1 MNAACG
7 KCLPCGVR
15 TVYIDTVD
23 SSWFDVC
30 QTMYP
35 KNLAK
40 GKSVTEDACIEE
52 VRFQYSSNRIEI
64 LLHHKFAW
72 KVPHNRDFPF
82 VDYKMEVLAGVLCQM
97 KAQGHML
104 QDDPKFSV
112 FTHKD
117 IWNDG
122 RPIGKELSNMHKPEV
137 HVLRIPLRCGK
148 SGDGETSGDV
158 TKIWDEHLENYNVF
172 IYRN

>member
-1 MNAACG
+1 M
-7 KCLPCGVR
+7 R

-23 SSWFDVC
+23 SSRFDVC

-72 KVPHNRDFPF
+72 EVPHNRDFPF

-97 KAQGHML
+97 KAQGHKL

-122 RPIGKELSNMHKPEV
+122 SPIGTELSNMHKPEV
-137 HVLRIPLRCGK
+137 HVLRIPLMWENQAMERPV
-148 SGDGETSGDV
+148 ETLQKFGMSISRTTMFLFTGID
-158 TKIWDEHLENYNVF
+158 
-172 IYRN
+172 